1 MKPRFRKTFPGILLF
16 LTLLLLPIPVQA
28 QTDSSEMDVV
38 STREELY
45 TWYEEHLIS
54 GGEVTLG
61 DTITITDS
69 IRFHVGQV
77 QINTGRHG
85 LIYDGGA
92 INGDNLTITGEG
104 VDTPVV
110 DIYAIDGWNMSLIS
124 GFQAAHITAMGRDG
138 IGGTAVRISKPE
150 QCLLMLEYASE
161 GGLIQSFGK
170 GAIGVYLD
178 VPIDLA
184 CTNIYVEGEGST
196 AVYAVAGT
204 NLFYCRLNAQGPLA
218 TTVSGNGEI
227 SLNNCTA
234 IPASPHMKE
243 MSYAIV
249 EAFSPFLYEP
259 VQQYSE
265 DVSYFNYLYTFLFQ
279 SEDGQSY
286 YTDTFE
292 VEWTPDPNSL
302 STDVVGQII
311 LQGTILSPFPDLL
324 GELQFPLELVIDIRD
339 PDIPCIAKIKH
350 YDALGYVRIDFWK
363 TYDPKDEQ
371 VILWRSDDGGITW
384 YDYTNAA
391 DLQWDQDSVFFYYS
405 ELTTPILFKLE
416 EIGVG
421 ESNTMMIAAD
431 RNTSGSIGGDRTGT
445 DRVIKYRDGV
455 TINPTPPAPEPDL
468 ETKPWLPESEDEKLP
483 KPEEENQTGNSTEI
497 LIPIYA
503 KQLVSLA
510 SSVTDGTAR
519 KDKTASASSSRL
531 PDDPGAVRNKH
542 SKAIAEDTDAASE
555 DTPASVLRTTKNTSG
570 IPLIRLFIVLT
581 VVCAALLLGVF
592 FKYKQTLRKG

>member
-1 MKPRFRKTFPGILLF
+1 MRPRFRKTFPIILLF

-28 QTDSSEMDVV
+28 QTNSSEIDVV

-45 TWYEEHLIS
+45 AWYEEHLIS

-69 IRFHVGQV
+69 IWFHVGQV
-77 QINTGRHG
+77 QINTGRYG
-85 LIYDGGA
+85 LIYDGAA

-184 CTNIYVEGEGST
+184 CTNIYVEGEDST
-196 AVYAVAGT
+196 AIYAVAGT
-204 NLFYCRLNAQGPLA
+204 NLFYCRLHAQGPFA
-218 TTVSGNGEI
+218 TTVSGNGDI

-243 MSYAIV
+243 MNYAIV

-302 STDVVGQII
+302 NTDVVGQIV
-311 LQGTILSPFPDLL
+311 LQGTILSPFIDLL

-363 TYDPKDEQ
+363 SYDLKDEQ
-371 VILWRSDDGGITW
+371 IILWRSDDGGITW

-391 DLQWDQDSVFFYYS
+391 DLQWDQDSVFFHYS
-405 ELTTPILFKLE
+405 ELTTSILFRLE

-421 ESNTMMIAAD
+421 KSNTMMIAAD

-455 TINPTPPAPEPDL
+455 TITPPTTPPAPEPDL

-483 KPEEENQTGNSTEI
+483 KPEEENQAGNSTEI
-497 LIPIYA
+497 LIPIYI
-503 KQLVSLA
+503 KQLLPSY
-510 SSVTDGTAR
+510 SSVTDGTASN
-519 KDKTASASSSRL
+519 DKA
-531 PDDPGAVRNKH
+531 DDPGAVRNKR
-542 SKAIAEDTDAASE
+542 SKAIADDTYAASE
-555 DTPASVLRTTKNTSG
+555 DTPASVLRTTKNASG
-570 IPLIRLFIVLT
+570 LPLIWLFIVLT
-581 VVCAALLLGVF
+581 VLCTALFLGVF